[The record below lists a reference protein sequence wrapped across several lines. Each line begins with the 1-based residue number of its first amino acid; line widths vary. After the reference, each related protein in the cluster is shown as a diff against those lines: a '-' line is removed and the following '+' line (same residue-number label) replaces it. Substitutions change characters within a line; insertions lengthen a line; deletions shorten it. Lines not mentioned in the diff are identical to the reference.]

1 MRRFRYIIIAAIIAA
16 DQIVKAVIR
25 GNMQVGDSFS
35 VIDNFFSITYVSNTG
50 GAMSTFEGN
59 TLLLV
64 CLPIAAIIFAV
75 FYMEK
80 HLSAHITLPASL
92 TLIVSGGIGNLI
104 DRIVFG
110 YVTDFLDFT
119 SIPLWNW
126 VFNIADIAIC
136 VGCFLLV
143 LYVLFFDKPANE
155 SEKKTAKE
163 SVGTSE
169 KESAKES
176 E

>member
-1 MRRFRYIIIAAIIAA
+1 MRRFRYLIIAAIIAA
-16 DQIVKAVIR
+16 DQLVKVVIR
-25 GNMQVGDSFS
+25 GGMQLGDSIP

-59 TLLLV
+59 TVLLV
-64 CLPIAAIIFAV
+64 FLPIAAMVFAV

-80 HLSAHITLPASL
+80 HLDSHITLAVSL
-92 TLIVSGGIGNLI
+92 SLIVSGGIGNLI
-104 DRIVFG
+104 DRIIFG

-119 SIPLWNW
+119 SIPFWNW

-136 VGCFLLV
+136 VGCFILV
-143 LYVLFFDKPANE
+143 LYVLFFDKSANE

-163 SVGTSE
+163 AAGKSE
-169 KESAKES
+169 NESAKES